1 MNLRTELGEWVDW
14 DIAAYYLAQSLGMMD
29 EKVSFATD
37 AKHVFWAD
45 NPIGNTLQSILNEL
59 VSCRVLERRDEPD
72 IQYRWNPEFKGSW
85 E

>member
-1 MNLRTELGEWVDW
+1 MNLRMKLNEWSDW

-29 EKVSFATD
+29 ETVSFSKD

-45 NPIGNTLQSILNEL
+45 NPIGNILHKMLDEL
-59 VSCRVLERRDEPD
+59 VSCQVLERRDEPD
-72 IQYRWNPEFKGSW
+72 IQYRWNPIFKSSW